1 MAWFLIGAWT
11 YSMYIRYN
19 MGFDAYS
26 FENLF
31 GVGFI
36 LMLGLVGHRAFAK
49 NE

>member
-11 YSMYIRYN
+11 YSAFLRN
-19 MGFDAYS
+19 KMGYGAYS

-31 GVGFI
+31 GVGII
-36 LMLGLVGHRAFAK
+36 LLLGLVGHRAFAK